1 MVSQGLLWEKVEVI
15 KKNENWYYIVM
26 EEDKIQVLRRSGDL
40 VKYPIRNGDMSMPNT
55 VGDVVDKSN
64 LDSDVKHN
72 ESQIIDK
79 NLPNNQFESTKNNL
93 DNISKNYSSELE
105 LPKQSY
111 NKGNLDKKAKSY
123 SGEHEALFAYKTKSK
138 LLPLLHKIEELSER
152 KVVLLEEISIVDS
165 DLQAISQGIK
175 ALQEQYE
182 EEVKSIKERFELFET
197 SLSLINKMIERK

>member
-1 MVSQGLLWEKVEVI
+1 
-15 KKNENWYYIVM
+15 M
-26 EEDKIQVLRRSGDL
+26 EEDKIQVLRRSGDW

-55 VGDVVDKSN
+55 VGGVVDKSN

-152 KVVLLEEISIVDS
+152 KEVLLEEISIVDS
-165 DLQAISQGIK
+165 DLQSISQGIK
-175 ALQEQYE
+175 DLQEQYE